1 MTTSRL
7 LALTAACGF
16 LAASA
21 HAQYAAARSDSYSYD
36 VARTTH
42 AQWEVDAGIG
52 YLFNTNISGLD
63 DGWTGHVAGY
73 YRDAFDR
80 TNETSLKYGAEFIH
94 ADVSGNNSVD
104 LETNMV
110 LANAGI
116 EYRLSR
122 QFGLGIVGGVGM
134 GRLTADAGGASDSST
149 AFGFQVRPEAI
160 AYINEK
166 VALSLAYRYLHTFP
180 LDSDWNENPA
190 QHALELSVKV
200 RF

>member
-21 HAQYAAARSDSYSYD
+21 HAQYAAVRSDSYSYD

-134 GRLTADAGGASDSST
+134 GRLTADAASGSST